1 MSKSS
6 VLFIGLGNMGRPMAL
21 NLARGGYTLLVN
33 DLDRSRAAELEA
45 RGATWVDDAAAA
57 APRADVVM
65 LSLPGPA
72 QVREVLLGAHGV
84 LAAMKE
90 GSVLIDT
97 STSSVELAR
106 DIAGVA
112 AGRNVDY
119 LEAPVT
125 NAIDGAAEGRLS
137 IFVGADER
145 AFERS
150 RGLLGVLGNRVLHVG
165 PHGNGATVKLLTNL
179 MWFVNAAAIGE
190 ALMLG
195 AKAGVP
201 LDTVREAL
209 MHSAGNSW
217 VVEHDVPSI
226 FAGHYDPSFSLAL
239 CCKDLKLVNDIAA
252 EQGYELTM
260 GRHAQAVF
268 ERARQVYGDDAAE
281 LHVVRLL
288 EERVGLFL
296 RPPLGKVAANDEAA

>member
-1 MSKSS
+1 MSLPS
-6 VLFIGLGNMGRPMAL
+6 VLFIGIGNMGQPMAI
-21 NLARGGYTLLVN
+21 NLARAGYSMLVS
-33 DLDRSRAAELEA
+33 DLDRGRAGELEA
-45 RGATWVDDAAAA
+45 LGAVWTDDLVDAAA
-57 APRADVVM
+57 RVDVVM

-72 QVREVLLGAHGV
+72 QVRDVLLGARGV
-84 LAAMKE
+84 LAAMRE
-90 GSVLIDT
+90 GATLIDT
-97 STSSVELAR
+97 STSSTELAR
-106 DIAGVA
+106 EIGAIAA
-112 AGRNVDY
+112 DRHIDY

-125 NAIDGAAEGRLS
+125 NAIDGAAAGRLT
-137 IFVGADER
+137 IFVGAETT
-145 AFERS
+145 AFERCRS
-150 RGLLGVLGNRVLHVG
+150 LLGVLGNRVLHVG
-165 PHGNGATVKLLTNL
+165 SHGNGATVKLLTNL
-179 MWFVNAAAIGE
+179 MWFVHAATVGE

-209 MHSAGNSW
+209 MHSAGSSW

-239 CCKDLKLVNDIAA
+239 CCKDLKLVNDIAS

-260 GRHAQAVF
+260 GRHAQTVF

-288 EERVGLFL
+288 EERAGLFL
-296 RPPLGKVAANDEAA
+296 RPPHGQAAANDEAA

>member
-1 MSKSS
+1 MTQSL
-6 VLFIGLGNMGRPMAL
+6 LFIGIGNMGRPMAA
-21 NLARGGYTLLVN
+21 NLARKGYMLSVN
-33 DLDRSRAAELEA
+33 DARPGLPDELAALGA
-45 RGATWVDDAAAA
+45 RWTDTPTSAAAH
-57 APRADVVM
+57 ADIVL
-65 LSLPGPA
+65 LSLPGPP
-72 QVREVLLGAHGV
+72 QVREVLLGERGV
-84 LAAMKE
+84 LHAMRA

-97 STSSVELAR
+97 STSSVDLAR
-106 DIAGVA
+106 EIAAVA
-112 AGRNVDY
+112 SARGVDY

-137 IFVGADER
+137 IFVGADAD
-145 AFERS
+145 AFARWRS
-150 RGLLGVLGNRVLHVG
+150 VLDVLGNRVLHVG

-201 LDTVREAL
+201 LDVVREAL
-209 MHSAGNSW
+209 MHSAGSSW
-217 VVEHDVPSI
+217 VVEHDIPSI

-239 CCKDLKLVNDIAA
+239 CCKDLSLVNQIA
-252 EQGYELTM
+252 EQQGYALTM

-268 ERARQVYGDDAAE
+268 ERARQIYGDDAAE

-288 EERVGLFL
+288 EQQVGLYL
-296 RPPLGKVAANDEAA
+296 RPPHGQTAGEEKAA

>member
-1 MSKSS
+1 MTQSL
-6 VLFIGLGNMGRPMAL
+6 LFIGIGNMGRPMAV
-21 NLARGGYTLLVN
+21 NLARKGYLLSVN
-33 DLDRSRAAELEA
+33 DARPGLPDELAALGA
-45 RGATWVDDAAAA
+45 RWTDTPASAAAN
-57 APRADVVM
+57 ADIVL
-65 LSLPGPA
+65 LSLPGPP
-72 QVREVLLGAHGV
+72 QVREVLLGERGV
-84 LAAMKE
+84 LHAMRA

-97 STSSVELAR
+97 STSSVDLAR
-106 DIAGVA
+106 EIAAVA
-112 AGRNVDY
+112 SARGVDY

-137 IFVGADER
+137 IFVGADAD
-145 AFERS
+145 AFARWRS
-150 RGLLGVLGNRVLHVG
+150 VLDVLGNRVLHVG

-201 LDTVREAL
+201 LDVVREAL
-209 MHSAGNSW
+209 MHSAGSSW
-217 VVEHDVPSI
+217 VVEHDIPSI

-239 CCKDLKLVNDIAA
+239 CCKDLSLVNQIA
-252 EQGYELTM
+252 EQQGYALTM

-281 LHVVRLL
+281 LHVVKLL
-288 EERVGLFL
+288 EQQVGLYL
-296 RPPLGKVAANDEAA
+296 RPPHGQTAGEEKAA

>member
-1 MSKSS
+1 MTQSL
-6 VLFIGLGNMGRPMAL
+6 LFIGIGNMGRPMAV
-21 NLARGGYTLLVN
+21 NLARHGYALSVHDARPGLP
-33 DLDRSRAAELEA
+33 DELA
-45 RGATWVDDAAAA
+45 GLGAQWCDDPVDAASQ
-57 APRADVVM
+57 ADIVL
-65 LSLPGPA
+65 LSLPGPP
-72 QVREVLLGAHGV
+72 QVRDVLLGERGV
-84 LAAMKE
+84 LHAMRA

-97 STSSVELAR
+97 STSSTELAH
-106 DIAGVA
+106 DIAAIASQRG
-112 AGRNVDY
+112 VDY

-125 NAIDGAAEGRLS
+125 NAIDGAAEGRLT
-137 IFVGADER
+137 IFVGGEADVFAR
-145 AFERS
+145 WRHV
-150 RGLLGVLGNRVLHVG
+150 LDVLGNRVLHVG
-165 PHGNGATVKLLTNL
+165 PHGNGATIKLMTNL

-201 LDTVREAL
+201 LEVVREAL

-217 VVEHDVPSI
+217 VVEHDIPSI

-239 CCKDLKLVNDIAA
+239 CCKDLSLVNQIA
-252 EQGYELTM
+252 EQQGYTLTM

-288 EERVGLFL
+288 EQQVGLYL
-296 RPPLGKVAANDEAA
+296 RPPHGQTGGDEKAA

>member
-1 MSKSS
+1 MSLPS
-6 VLFIGLGNMGRPMAL
+6 VLFIGIGNMGQPMAI
-21 NLARGGYTLLVN
+21 NLARAGYPLMVS
-33 DLDRSRAAELEA
+33 DLDRSRAVGLEA
-45 RGATWVDDAAAA
+45 LGADWVDDTVAAAA
-57 APRADVVM
+57 RADVVM

-72 QVREVLLGAHGV
+72 QVREVLLGSNG
-84 LAAMKE
+84 LMAAMRE
-90 GSVLIDT
+90 GSALIDT
-97 STSSVELAR
+97 STSSTELAR
-106 DIAGVA
+106 EISLFAKA
-112 AGRNVDY
+112 RHVDY

-125 NAIDGAAEGRLS
+125 NAIDGAAEGRLT
-137 IFVGADER
+137 IFVGADQR
-145 AFERS
+145 AFERC
-150 RGLLGVLGNRVLHVG
+150 RTMLGVLGNRVLHVG

-179 MWFVNAAAIGE
+179 MWFVNAAAVGE

-201 LDTVREAL
+201 LPVVREAL
-209 MHSAGNSW
+209 MHSAGSSW
-217 VVEHDVPSI
+217 VVEHDIPSI

-239 CCKDLKLVNDIAA
+239 CCKDLKLVNDIAT

-296 RPPLGKVAANDEAA
+296 RPPHGKVAANDEAA

>member
-1 MSKSS
+1 MTRPS
-6 VLFIGLGNMGRPMAL
+6 VLFIGIGNMGQPMAI
-21 NLARGGYTLLVN
+21 NLARATYPLTVN
-33 DLDRSRAAELEA
+33 DLDRGRAKELEA
-45 RGATWVDDAAAA
+45 LGASWVDDPLAAAA
-57 APRADVVM
+57 HADVVM

-72 QVREVLLGAHGV
+72 QVREVLLGEHGV
-84 LAAMKE
+84 LTAMRD
-90 GSVLIDT
+90 GTVLIDT
-97 STSSVELAR
+97 STSSAELAQE
-106 DIAGVA
+106 IARLA
-112 AGRNVDY
+112 AIKKIDY

-125 NAIDGAAEGRLS
+125 NAIDGAAAGQLS
-137 IFVGADER
+137 IFVGGDAA

-150 RGLLGVLGNRVLHVG
+150 RPLLSVLGNRVLHVG

-179 MWFVNAAAIGE
+179 MWFVNAATIGE

-209 MHSAGNSW
+209 MHSAGSSW
-217 VVEHDVPSI
+217 VVEHDIPSI

-239 CCKDLKLVNDIAA
+239 CCKDLKLVNDIAVA
-252 EQGYELTM
+252 QGYELTM

-268 ERARQVYGDDAAE
+268 ERARQIYGDDAAE
-281 LHVVRLL
+281 LHVARML

-296 RPPLGKVAANDEAA
+296 RPPHGEVAANDEAA

>member
-1 MSKSS
+1 MSKPV
-6 VLFIGLGNMGRPMAL
+6 VLFIGIGNMGRPMAI
-21 NLARGGYTLLVN
+21 NLARAGYNMLVT
-33 DLDRSRAAELEA
+33 DLDRTRANELESL
-45 RGATWVDDAAAA
+45 GATWVDDAAAA
-57 APRADVVM
+57 AAHADVVM

-72 QVREVLLGAHGV
+72 QVREVLLGARGV
-84 LAAMKE
+84 LAAMNE
-90 GSVLIDT
+90 GSLLIDT

-106 DIAGVA
+106 EIAGVA
-112 AGRNVDY
+112 AERKVDY

-125 NAIDGAAEGRLS
+125 NAIDGAAEGRLT

-150 RGLLGVLGNRVLHVG
+150 RALLAVLGNRVLHVG

-201 LDTVREAL
+201 LNTVREAL
-209 MHSAGNSW
+209 MHSAGSSW
-217 VVEHDVPSI
+217 VVEHDIPSI

-239 CCKDLKLVNDIAA
+239 CCKDLKLVNEIAS

-296 RPPLGKVAANDEAA
+296 RPPHGKVAANDEAA

>member
-1 MSKSS
+1 MTQSL
-6 VLFIGLGNMGRPMAL
+6 LFIGIGNMGRPMAV
-21 NLARGGYTLLVN
+21 NLARHGYVLSVN
-33 DLDRSRAAELEA
+33 DARPGLPDELAALGA
-45 RGATWVDDAAAA
+45 RWTDTPASAAAN
-57 APRADVVM
+57 ADIVL
-65 LSLPGPA
+65 LSLPGPP
-72 QVREVLLGAHGV
+72 QVREVLLGERGV
-84 LAAMKE
+84 LHAMRA

-97 STSSVELAR
+97 STSSVDLAR
-106 DIAGVA
+106 EIAAVA
-112 AGRNVDY
+112 SARGVDY

-137 IFVGADER
+137 IFVGADAD
-145 AFERS
+145 AFARWRS
-150 RGLLGVLGNRVLHVG
+150 VLDVLGNRVLHVG

-201 LDTVREAL
+201 LDVVREAL
-209 MHSAGNSW
+209 MHSAGSSW
-217 VVEHDVPSI
+217 VVEHDIPSI

-239 CCKDLKLVNDIAA
+239 CCKDLSLVNQIA
-252 EQGYELTM
+252 EQQGYALTM

-281 LHVVRLL
+281 LHVVKLL
-288 EERVGLFL
+288 EQQVGLYL
-296 RPPLGKVAANDEAA
+296 RPPHGQTTGEEKAA